1 MSTIY
6 VKRVLILAAIS
17 VGLAGHARGVEPRVS
32 GIKDLVVIEPD
43 LHEQGWPA
51 VTLRNTPD
59 GGLQVEIPPT
69 IHVHRFYYSGDREYQ
84 GPVIKGGPTLIVA
97 GHPRSGEQ
105 LYTRVTLP
113 PGMPIIAYSQSAI
126 TYQYQ
131 KSRVRIRF
139 PHNEDV
145 AVIEYHDG
153 RGWKRKI
160 SDARDKMAKKRMG
173 REKKESPT
181 LSSVKETLGEGKNM
195 VTGAVKTVDES
206 TATVFDAFKSV
217 VQMIPGI
224 KSLGGEAPEKPPKD
238 PSSFRKRLEGTAP

>member
-1 MSTIY
+1 M
-6 VKRVLILAAIS
+6 AAIS
-17 VGLAGHARGVEPRVS
+17 VGLVGYARGVEPRVS

-59 GGLQVEIPPT
+59 GGLQVEIPPA

-113 PGMPIIAYSQSAI
+113 PGMPVIAYSQSAI

-145 AVIEYHDG
+145 AVIEFHDG
-153 RGWKRKI
+153 RGWRRRI
-160 SDARDKMAKKRMG
+160 ADARDKMAKKRAG

-181 LSSVKETLGEGKNM
+181 LSSVKDTLGDGKKM
-195 VTGAVKTVDES
+195 VTGAAKKVDES
-206 TATVFDAFKSV
+206 TGQALDMFKSFAS
-217 VQMIPGI
+217 MIPGI
-224 KSLGGEAPEKPPKD
+224 KTLAGDAPEKAPRD
-238 PSSFRKRLEGTAP
+238 RSSFRKRLEGTAP